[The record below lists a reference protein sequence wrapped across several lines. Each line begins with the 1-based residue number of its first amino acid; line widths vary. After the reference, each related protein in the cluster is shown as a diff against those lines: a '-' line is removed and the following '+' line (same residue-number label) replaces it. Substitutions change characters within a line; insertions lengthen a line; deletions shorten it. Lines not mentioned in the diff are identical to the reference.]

1 MLFQGESPYLRD
13 TYRYTPLLAF
23 FLQPNLLLFD
33 SFGKLVF
40 ITLDMVCAFLI
51 LKINGASASTN
62 KDGNLQGI
70 CFWFYNP
77 ITIAISSRGNA
88 ESIMST
94 LVLAFIYYFKKESY
108 FTAGAL
114 YALSIHFK
122 IYPLAYGLV
131 LLVVF
136 VRSALVNDHGHRV
149 HLNATNVFRNLGGIV
164 LNPNLLKF
172 LLAFLLVMVS
182 STVYFYYR

>member
-1 MLFQGESPYLRD
+1 
-13 TYRYTPLLAF
+13 
-23 FLQPNLLLFD
+23 
-33 SFGKLVF
+33 
-40 ITLDMVCAFLI
+40 MVCAYLI
-51 LKINGASASTN
+51 LKINRSNRTSN

-94 LVLAFIYYFKKESY
+94 LVLAFIYYFKKECY
-108 FTAGAL
+108 FAAGAL

-122 IYPLAYGLV
+122 IYPLAYGLI

-136 VRSALVNDHGHRV
+136 VRSSLVDNRGQHID
-149 HLNATNVFRNLGGIV
+149 LNVTNIFRNLGKVIF
-164 LNPNLLKF
+164 NPNLFKF
-172 LLAFLLVMVS
+172 GTAFLLVIVS
-182 STVYFYYR
+182 STIYFYYR